1 MIRSKIFFQEN
12 VYITFKVF
20 RMIAEVMEMRE
31 EEKKRP
37 SQKFF
42 SKRWAYPAM
51 YLASAA
57 IIITAIL
64 WYQAAGNDVA
74 EDQEL
79 GYEED
84 VQTGNEF
91 DRPAVEVNRTMENFV
106 MPVADENEVVIE
118 KGFYDANASEQ
129 EQEAALIVYDNQY
142 HPNQGIDISLGGKD
156 FDVLAAM
163 SGTVT
168 KVQEDSLLGNM
179 IEVEHDKGIVTRYQS
194 VKDFAVE
201 VGDTVEQGQ
210 KLAAASQS
218 LFNEKAGVHV
228 HFEIRKDEVA
238 VNPQEYV
245 NKSLAT
251 LQEVSFDKKQSDVD
265 AQADDQAETDVPDA
279 ADSQSDEGAEEEGS
293 ESTQSEEGSD
303 SAEEENGTEDTDT
316 EENADQ
322 GTDEGTEDSGSEEE

>member
-1 MIRSKIFFQEN
+1 
-12 VYITFKVF
+12 
-20 RMIAEVMEMRE
+20 MIAEVMKMRE
-31 EEKKRP
+31 EEKKQP

-42 SKRWAYPAM
+42 KKRWAYPAM

-106 MPVADENEVVIE
+106 MPVADENEVTIA
-118 KGFYDANASEQ
+118 KGFYDVNASEE
-129 EQEAALIVYDNQY
+129 EQEAALVVYDNQY

-210 KLAAASQS
+210 KLAAAGQS
-218 LFNEKAGVHV
+218 LFNEEAGIHV
-228 HFEIRKDEVA
+228 HFEIRKDNVA
-238 VNPQEYV
+238 VNPQDYV

-251 LQEVSFDKKQSDVD
+251 LKDVSFDEKSANDE
-265 AQADDQAETDVPDA
+265 AQAEDQEETDVPDA
-279 ADSQSDEGAEEEGS
+279 ADSQSEDGAAE
-293 ESTQSEEGSD
+293 ESTQSEEDGSD
-303 SAEEENGTEDTDT
+303 SADESETDNPDT

-322 GTDEGTEDSGSEEE
+322 GSDEGAEEENGSQNE

>member
-1 MIRSKIFFQEN
+1 
-12 VYITFKVF
+12 
-20 RMIAEVMEMRE
+20 MIAEVMKMRE
-31 EEKKRP
+31 EEKKQS

-42 SKRWAYPAM
+42 KKRWAYPAI

-79 GYEED
+79 GFEED

-106 MPVADENEVVIE
+106 MPVADGNEVVIE
-118 KGFYDANASEQ
+118 KGFYDVNASEE
-129 EQEAALIVYDNQY
+129 EQEAALVVYDNQY

-210 KLAAASQS
+210 KLAAAGQS
-218 LFNEKAGVHV
+218 LFNEEAGIHV
-228 HFEIRKDEVA
+228 HFEIRKDNVA
-238 VNPQEYV
+238 VNPQDYV

-251 LQEVSFDKKQSDVD
+251 LQEVSFDEEQAGDG
-265 AQADDQAETDVPDA
+265 AQAEDQEETDVPDA
-279 ADSQSDEGAEEEGS
+279 ADSQSDDGATE
-293 ESTQSEEGSD
+293 ESTPSKEDGSD
-303 SAEEENGTEDTDT
+303 SADENEAEDTET

-322 GTDEGTEDSGSEEE
+322 GTDEGTEEDNSSENE

>member
-1 MIRSKIFFQEN
+1 
-12 VYITFKVF
+12 
-20 RMIAEVMEMRE
+20 MRE
-31 EEKKRP
+31 EEKKQP

-42 SKRWAYPAM
+42 KKRWAYPAI

-74 EDQEL
+74 EQDL

-106 MPVADENEVVIE
+106 MPVANENEVVIE
-118 KGFYDANASEQ
+118 KEFYDVTASEE

-142 HPNQGIDISLGGKD
+142 HPNQGIDISMDGKE

-179 IEVEHDKGIVTRYQS
+179 IEIEHDKGIVTRYQS
-194 VKDFAVE
+194 VKDFAVKE
-201 VGDTVEQGQ
+201 GDAVKQGQ
-210 KLAAASQS
+210 KLAAAGQS

-228 HFEIRKDEVA
+228 HFEIRKDDVA
-238 VNPQEYV
+238 VNPRDYV

-251 LQEVSFDKKQSDVD
+251 LQEVTFDENQSGVD
-265 AQADDQAETDVPDA
+265 AEGAEDQEESHVPDA
-279 ADSQSDEGAEEEGS
+279 ADSQSEDGSEEEGS
-293 ESTQSEEGSD
+293 ESTQSED
-303 SAEEENGTEDTDT
+303 DAAEEGTDT
-316 EENADQ
+316 EDSADQ
-322 GTDEGTEDSGSEEE
+322 GSEEGTEEDNSSENE

>member
-20 RMIAEVMEMRE
+20 RMIAEVMKMRE

-74 EDQEL
+74 EDQDL

-156 FDVLAAM
+156 FEVLAAM

-218 LFNEKAGVHV
+218 LFNEAAGVHV
-228 HFEIRKDEVA
+228 HFEIRKDDVA
-238 VNPQEYV
+238 VNPQDYV

-251 LQEVSFDKKQSDVD
+251 LQEVSFDEE
-265 AQADDQAETDVPDA
+265 QAGEDQAETDVPDA
-279 ADSQSDEGAEEEGS
+279 ADSQAEDGEAEEGS
-293 ESTQSEEGSD
+293 ETTQSEEDSD
-303 SAEEENGTEDTDT
+303 SAEEEDGTENTDS

-322 GTDEGTEDSGSEEE
+322 GADEGTEDSGSEEE

>member
-1 MIRSKIFFQEN
+1 
-12 VYITFKVF
+12 
-20 RMIAEVMEMRE
+20 MRE
-31 EEKKRP
+31 EEKKQP

-42 SKRWAYPAM
+42 KKRWAYPAI

-79 GYEED
+79 GYDD

-106 MPVADENEVVIE
+106 MPVADENEVTIA
-118 KGFYDANASEQ
+118 KGFYDVNASEE
-129 EQEAALIVYDNQY
+129 EQEAALVVYDNQY

-156 FDVLAAM
+156 FEVLAAM

-201 VGDTVEQGQ
+201 VGDAVKQGQ
-210 KLAAASQS
+210 KLATAGQS
-218 LFNEKAGVHV
+218 LFNEEAGIHV
-228 HFEIRKDEVA
+228 HFEIRKDNVA
-238 VNPQEYV
+238 VNPQDYV

-251 LQEVSFDKKQSDVD
+251 LQEVSFEEKAANDE
-265 AQADDQAETDVPDA
+265 AQAEDQEETDVPDA
-279 ADSQSDEGAEEEGS
+279 ADSQSEDGAAAE
-293 ESTQSEEGSD
+293 ESTQSEEDGSD
-303 SAEEENGTEDTDT
+303 SADESGTEDTDT
-316 EENADQ
+316 EDNADQ
-322 GTDEGTEDSGSEEE
+322 GTDEGTEDNSSENE